1 MNRKNHTECVM
12 KRTSHAEGVMDRTSQ
27 AEGVIDRTSLT
38 ESVSIMLM
46 VSPSCLGCHVQDKS
60 H

>member
-1 MNRKNHTECVM
+1 MD
-12 KRTSHAEGVMDRTSQ
+12 RTSHFDGVMDRTSQ
-27 AEGVIDRTSLT
+27 AEGIIDRKSLP